1 MMKRKRYVII
11 IAVLAAIFSVSTF
24 FLIRDHID
32 SKKQAEIYDELI
44 ETVEDTDETQET
56 MSYSE
61 DQSFLP
67 DYQELFL
74 QNNDMVGWIKVED
87 TKINYP
93 VMQSK
98 EEPNFYL
105 RHGFDKA
112 YTVYGCPYVQENCDV
127 DAPSDNLI
135 IYGHHMNDQSMFAG
149 LMKYQ
154 SKSFWENHKTVQ
166 FDTLTEKSEY
176 EVVAAFKTVAYTD
189 GPESFKYYHFVNAE
203 NEDKFNA
210 YISKCKELAFYDT
223 GVSATYGDK
232 LITLSTCE
240 YSHKNGRM
248 VVVAKK
254 IAE

>member
-1 MMKRKRYVII
+1 MIKRKRYVII

-24 FLIRDHID
+24 FLIRHHMD

-44 ETVEDTDETQET
+44 ETVKDTDETQET

-105 RHGFDKA
+105 RHGFDKS

-127 DAPSDNLI
+127 DVPSDNLI

-154 SKSFWENHKTVQ
+154 NKSFWENHKTVQ

-203 NEDKFNA
+203 NEDEFND

-223 GVSATYGDK
+223 GVSAVYGDK

>member
-24 FLIRDHID
+24 FLIRNHID

-44 ETVEDTDETQET
+44 ETVEDTEETQET

-166 FDTLTEKSEY
+166 FDTLTENQNMKSWQ
-176 EVVAAFKTVAYTD
+176 
-189 GPESFKYYHFVNAE
+189 
-203 NEDKFNA
+203 
-210 YISKCKELAFYDT
+210 LLRRL
-223 GVSATYGDK
+223 
-232 LITLSTCE
+232 LIPMDRRVLNIIILSTQ
-240 YSHKNGRM
+240 KMRM
-248 VVVAKK
+248 SSMIISINAKSWHFM
-254 IAE
+254 IRV

>member
-105 RHGFDKA
+105 RHGFDK
-112 YTVYGCPYVQENCDV
+112 C
-127 DAPSDNLI
+127 
-135 IYGHHMNDQSMFAG
+135 
-149 LMKYQ
+149 
-154 SKSFWENHKTVQ
+154 
-166 FDTLTEKSEY
+166 
-176 EVVAAFKTVAYTD
+176 
-189 GPESFKYYHFVNAE
+189 
-203 NEDKFNA
+203 
-210 YISKCKELAFYDT
+210 
-223 GVSATYGDK
+223 
-232 LITLSTCE
+232 
-240 YSHKNGRM
+240 
-248 VVVAKK
+248 
-254 IAE
+254 

>member
-1 MMKRKRYVII
+1 M
-11 IAVLAAIFSVSTF
+11 
-24 FLIRDHID
+24 
-32 SKKQAEIYDELI
+32 
-44 ETVEDTDETQET
+44 
-56 MSYSE
+56 
-61 DQSFLP
+61 
-67 DYQELFL
+67 
-74 QNNDMVGWIKVED
+74 
-87 TKINYP
+87 
-93 VMQSK
+93 
-98 EEPNFYL
+98 
-105 RHGFDKA
+105 
-112 YTVYGCPYVQENCDV
+112 QENCDV

-210 YISKCKELAFYDT
+210 YISKCKGLAFYDT

>member
-24 FLIRDHID
+24 FLIRNHMD

-93 VMQSK
+93 AMQSK
-98 EEPNFYL
+98 DIHYCL
-105 RHGFDKA
+105 
-112 YTVYGCPYVQENCDV
+112 
-127 DAPSDNLI
+127 
-135 IYGHHMNDQSMFAG
+135 
-149 LMKYQ
+149 
-154 SKSFWENHKTVQ
+154 
-166 FDTLTEKSEY
+166 
-176 EVVAAFKTVAYTD
+176 
-189 GPESFKYYHFVNAE
+189 
-203 NEDKFNA
+203 
-210 YISKCKELAFYDT
+210 
-223 GVSATYGDK
+223 
-232 LITLSTCE
+232 
-240 YSHKNGRM
+240 
-248 VVVAKK
+248 
-254 IAE
+254 

>member
-24 FLIRDHID
+24 FLIRNHID

-105 RHGFDKA
+105 QHGFDKLSKDRI
-112 YTVYGCPYVQENCDV
+112 YVNV
-127 DAPSDNLI
+127 IMSDDLEEMKHFRDFLAK
-135 IYGHHMNDQSMFAG
+135 HHITN
-149 LMKYQ
+149 
-154 SKSFWENHKTVQ
+154 
-166 FDTLTEKSEY
+166 
-176 EVVAAFKTVAYTD
+176 VAADSYTLDWDAKIISITAYPETKAESRLINDYIARSSTKFK
-189 GPESFKYYHFVNAE
+189 
-203 NEDKFNA
+203 
-210 YISKCKELAFYDT
+210 
-223 GVSATYGDK
+223 
-232 LITLSTCE
+232 
-240 YSHKNGRM
+240 R
-248 VVVAKK
+248 VVQPT
-254 IAE
+254 

>member
-24 FLIRDHID
+24 FLIRNHID

-127 DAPSDNLI
+127 DGSIGQSYYLWAPYERSVYVCRTD
-135 IYGHHMNDQSMFAG
+135 
-149 LMKYQ
+149 
-154 SKSFWENHKTVQ
+154 EV
-166 FDTLTEKSEY
+166 SEQ
-176 EVVAAFKTVAYTD
+176 VLL
-189 GPESFKYYHFVNAE
+189 GES
-203 NEDKFNA
+203 
-210 YISKCKELAFYDT
+210 
-223 GVSATYGDK
+223 
-232 LITLSTCE
+232 
-240 YSHKNGRM
+240 
-248 VVVAKK
+248 
-254 IAE
+254 